1 MTNFTDIIFICH
13 SFISLSHFFSAF
25 YFISQKLWAVCDL
38 AMGLL
43 LSKTTNYE
51 MKEFPAD
58 TRVPTMYFRRHED
71 ALWVNAKSY
80 LPPDMQVRQSPFLN
94 SYLKITVLTVYKYAA
109 VFCINISLRL
119 L

>member
-1 MTNFTDIIFICH
+1 MTNVLTSVFGSY
-13 SFISLSHFFSAF
+13 SFILLSFFLF
-25 YFISQKLWAVCDL
+25 IYLFIYLFDFISQKLWAVCDL

-80 LPPDMQVRQSPFLN
+80 LPPDMQVRLTPF
-94 SYLKITVLTVYKYAA
+94 
-109 VFCINISLRL
+109 
-119 L
+119 

>member
-1 MTNFTDIIFICH
+1 MRLIP
-13 SFISLSHFFSAF
+13 
-25 YFISQKLWAVCDL
+25 QKLWAVCDL
-38 AMGLL
+38 AMGLI

-80 LPPDMQVRQSPFLN
+80 LPPEMQVRLMRSSIFN
-94 SYLKITVLTVYKYAA
+94 
-109 VFCINISLRL
+109 VFKKREGR
-119 L
+119 

>member
-1 MTNFTDIIFICH
+1 MH
-13 SFISLSHFFSAF
+13 
-25 YFISQKLWAVCDL
+25 FISQKLWAVCDL
-38 AMGLL
+38 AMGLV

-80 LPPDMQVRQSPFLN
+80 LPPEMQVRLITSSVFSTCLKKEQESYIPF
-94 SYLKITVLTVYKYAA
+94 
-109 VFCINISLRL
+109 
-119 L
+119 

>member
-1 MTNFTDIIFICH
+1 LNIHDKFYRHHFHLSQFFITV
-13 SFISLSHFFSAF
+13 SLLFCILF
-25 YFISQKLWAVCDL
+25 SQKLWAVCDL

-80 LPPDMQVRQSPFLN
+80 LPPDMQVRLSPFLN
-94 SYLKITVLTVYKYAA
+94 S
-109 VFCINISLRL
+109 
-119 L
+119 

>member
-1 MTNFTDIIFICH
+1 MTNLTDIVFICH
-13 SFISLSHFFSAF
+13 SFISLSPFFSAF

-80 LPPDMQVRQSPFLN
+80 LPPDMQVRLSPFLN
-94 SYLKITVLTVYKYAA
+94 S
-109 VFCINISLRL
+109 
-119 L
+119 